1 MMEYD
6 SHFSR
11 AAAGMRESA
20 IRRMGA
26 LLARRG
32 DLVSFAPGYPSPDT
46 FPWETFQ
53 DIARELLSGAH
64 EHVLQYGADPRL
76 SPAASR

>member
-1 MMEYD
+1 MEYD

-20 IRRMGA
+20 IRRIGA

-46 FPWETFQ
+46 FPWSHVWLPTTCPSRRARRDQRAPSET
-53 DIARELLSGAH
+53 
-64 EHVLQYGADPRL
+64 
-76 SPAASR
+76 

>member
-1 MMEYD
+1 MDYNA
-6 SHFSR
+6 HFSS

-32 DLVSFAPGYPSPDT
+32 DLISFAPGYPSPET
-46 FPWETFQ
+46 FPWEAFQ
-53 DIARELLSGAH
+53 DITRELLSGAH
-64 EHVLQYGADPRL
+64 EHVLQYGPHVAIGR
-76 SPAASR
+76 SSK